1 MELNQEAL
9 RAEIKSGPR
18 GPYFLYGNEEYL
30 KNFYTG
36 RLRAHTIK
44 GAEDFAEWNIH
55 EITSETDDLKTGE
68 LFDAVSSVPMMG
80 EKIFVLYSVKLSP
93 PKEKAEKKPAEDK
106 DKKTKK
112 TAKDTFNENIDEM
125 LSIVQGIDTDVVCL
139 VAVIPDGA
147 FDAGDIAKGRPT
159 ALYKKLEKVF
169 SMVALNT
176 PTAREIG
183 EWLQRRV
190 KHDNLVITPEAA
202 EYYKSRAEVGM
213 FALGGELDKAV
224 CYAKAN
230 GKDVIDMEIVQEIT
244 GLPDVSEQYGLSNA
258 IVNGDRR
265 KALHE
270 LYLAKKRAEVPQMIF
285 GGVIANMSLMIS
297 IKAMADEGLRSGEI
311 AEKLKINAYRASKI
325 LDGIKNTEY
334 GKIKAAMTRLLEA
347 DRARKTSGLD
357 DMLALERFICT
368 LPSGRK

>member
-55 EITSETDDLKTGE
+55 EISSETDDLKTGD
-68 LFDAVSSVPMMG
+68 LFEAVSSVPMMG
-80 EKIFVLYSVKLSP
+80 EKIFVQYSVKLSP
-93 PKEKAEKKPAEDK
+93 PKEKPEKKAGEDK
-106 DKKTKK
+106 KGKKTS
-112 TAKDTFNENIDEM
+112 KDVFNENIDEL
-125 LSIVQGIDTDVVCL
+125 LSIAQGVDTDVVCL

-147 FDAGDIAKGRPT
+147 FDAGDVAKGRPT

-176 PTAREIG
+176 PTTREIG
-183 EWLQRRV
+183 DWLQRRI
-190 KHDNLVITPEAA
+190 KHENLGIMPDAS

-230 GKDVIDMEIVQEIT
+230 GKDIIDMETVQEIS
-244 GLPDVSEQYGLSNA
+244 GLPDISEQYGLSNA

-270 LYLAKKRAEVPQMIF
+270 LYLAKKRAEASQMIF
-285 GGVIANMSLMIS
+285 GGVISNMSLMIS